1 MEIGLIGLPQVGKTT
16 LFNLLTGAN
25 YPTGILGETKV
36 HTGSA
41 PVPDARVDFLAALY
55 RPQKVTCARVNFKDI
70 PGVDLRGGEKG
81 AAIRFFEEVRG
92 ADALCY
98 VVRAFT
104 AAGVPPY
111 FDALLPLREFQEL
124 YAEILLA
131 DIMLVER
138 RLERIRSGKKVSKQA
153 ATEVALLER
162 CVAALNEERPLTGV
176 PQTPEEKA
184 LFAGYSFLS
193 LKPLLVAVNVDE
205 SGLKGGYPQ
214 QEALLRYTTE
224 RCIPVVEVAARIE
237 AEIAELAPEERA
249 EFLESLGLQEPG
261 IARLARAAYR
271 ALGLISFFTVGKDEV
286 KAWTVREGTVA
297 KKAAG
302 KVHSEIERGF
312 IRAEVFAF
320 DDLRQLGSPAKL
332 RDAGLLRLE
341 GKDYVVRD
349 GDIVHFRFKV

>member
-1 MEIGLIGLPQVGKTT
+1 LEIGLIGLPQVGKTT
-16 LFNLLTGAN
+16 LFNLLTGAS
-25 YPTGILGETKV
+25 YPTGIFGETKV

-55 RPQKVTCARVNFKDI
+55 RPQKVTYARVDFKDI

-81 AAIRFFEEVRG
+81 AAVRFFEEVRG
-92 ADALCY
+92 ADALCC

-104 AAGVPPY
+104 APGVPAY
-111 FDALLPLREFQEL
+111 FDALLPLREFQEI

-153 ATEVALLER
+153 AAEVALLER
-162 CVAALNEERPLTGV
+162 CLAALNEERPLTELAR
-176 PQTPEEKA
+176 TPEEEA
-184 LFAGYSFLS
+184 LFAGYGFLS
-193 LKPLLVAVNVDE
+193 LKPLLLAVNVDE
-205 SGLKGGYPQ
+205 DGLKGGYPQ
-214 QEALLRYTTE
+214 QEALLRYATE
-224 RCIPVVEVAARIE
+224 RGIPVVEVAARIE
-237 AEIAELAPEERA
+237 AEIAELPLEDRV
-249 EFLESLGLQEPG
+249 EFLDNLGLQEPG

-271 ALGLISFFTVGKDEV
+271 ALGLISFFTVGEDEV
-286 KAWTVREGTVA
+286 KAWTVKEGTVA
-297 KKAAG
+297 KRAAG
-302 KVHSEIERGF
+302 KVHSDIERGF

-332 RDAGLLRLE
+332 REAGLLRLE

-349 GDIVHFRFKV
+349 GDVIHFRFKV